1 MRKIEKEVIGAF
13 VDGKTKRMGNTASIL
28 NPIGTLNLMLH
39 GNRIAA
45 MSNRDGVKKLWVSN
59 AGWSS
64 RTTQSRLNALSRPSV
79 RYARSCVCTR
89 GKDMRRGVQY
99 LDSSCRNPTQN
110 TKQNGGNGT
119 APSTCRH
126 YATLADIEQ
135 RGASCMRG
143 LRSQNRGQ
151 DRLRELHL
159 EVGGG
164 LPKDGQST
172 YVGPDPQRTV
182 Q

>member
-1 MRKIEKEVIGAF
+1 MRKVEKEVIGAF

-64 RTTQSRLNALSRPSV
+64 RTTQSRLNALFRLL
-79 RYARSCVCTR
+79 
-89 GKDMRRGVQY
+89 DMPDRVYIKGGVQY
-99 LDSSCRNPTQN
+99 LDSSRYNTINLSALRNSAVLVYEGVDAEPW
-110 TKQNGGNGT
+110 
-119 APSTCRH
+119 
-126 YATLADIEQ
+126 
-135 RGASCMRG
+135 
-143 LRSQNRGQ
+143 Q
-151 DRLRELHL
+151 DRLREHL
-159 EVGGG
+159 EAAGDYSEY
-164 LPKDGQST
+164 LPRSA
-172 YVGPDPQRTV
+172 RTV